1 MHSQELESNPQKPV
15 FGLKYNSA
23 LNSLKFIPVCR
34 NFSLDIVHDVLE
46 GVAWCKSSIEYLSES
61 FIYKSDFLAS
71 QYILLIMGAKRIKS
85 SNLDKF
91 EK

>member
-23 LNSLKFIPVCR
+23 LNSLKFIPVCSH
-34 NFSLDIVHDVLE
+34 FSLDIVHDVLE
-46 GVAWCKSSIEYLSES
+46 GVARCKSSIEYLSES

-85 SNLDKF
+85 SNLDTF